1 MARDLHYGL
10 GGLLSG
16 VKIILSS
23 VKGNSV
29 ISSENAKI
37 FDQPLKLLD
46 SSIIEL
52 RRVAHSLMPETL
64 NHLGLKTALNDFID
78 ELKTNASSILTFRSF
93 GPDVRYDLQLELT
106 IYRIAQEL
114 VNNALKHSG
123 AQNNDLNL
131 IAESNRV
138 CIQVV
143 DNGKGFD
150 TAANPGEGKGIV
162 SIRDRVASTNGRF
175 DLESS
180 PGHGTEASVEL
191 FL

>member
-52 RRVAHSLMPETL
+52 RMVAHSLMPETL

-78 ELKTNASSILTFRSF
+78 ELRTNASSILTFRSF

-175 DLESS
+175 DLERS
-180 PGHGTEASVEL
+180 PGHGTEATVEL